1 MSYAGNIARGR
12 HAAFLDEP
20 TPGAEEVRSR
30 AASARLFPK
39 TSAPRTVRTAEPDT
53 EIDWQRVAIFASGT
67 LLGIA
72 VGVGAAL
79 LFAPQSGEEARR
91 DLVRS
96 ARRVRARTAD
106 AWEDLRDEMRLAAH
120 RGRRKLA
127 RRFRE
132 RRERREEHEADA

>member
-1 MSYAGNIARGR
+1 MSYAGKIARGR

-20 TPGAEEVRSR
+20 TPGVEEVRSR
-30 AASARLFPK
+30 AASERLLWRASSPQK
-39 TSAPRTVRTAEPDT
+39 LSPVPADT
-53 EIDWQRVAIFASGT
+53 EVDWQRVAIFATGT

-91 DLVRS
+91 DLARG
-96 ARRVRARTAD
+96 ARRLRARTAD
-106 AWEDLRDEMRLAAH
+106 AWDDLRDEMRLAAR
-120 RGRRKLA
+120 RGKRRIA

-132 RRERREEHEADA
+132 RREAREARA